1 MMKPVS
7 ILAKI
12 VLEHFRNAS
21 STFSPVLA
29 LVSKNINSEKEVKK
43 LADLQY
49 ILTLLRLEKDISA
62 VQVDIKMNQFHTFWE
77 HILQKT
83 FWINVIYDRIKAIG
97 CTGQKLSSRVIKLD
111 TLYSNLEAKQWTE
124 VLEEN
129 TLVLIFRYTVDA
141 YYGGRTDVHDEQRS
155 ERTSLNDWKRNLR
168 VVTCGVPFS
177 WAKRLASR
185 KVTSLVASRSFLL
198 PTSRMMMFGL
208 ARVRA
213 SDSQLD
219 KALNDSLLF
228 EEHNNLE
235 LPSVRGGQNNQT
247 YLNLSCPAVSQIWS
261 LTDFPPTFT
270 ILEPNS
276 TPIDLANHIECANLA
291 NDSPIRSRMHRQD
304 INHGSQ
310 LQVGNPS
317 SSKVV
322 SGQEKQGR
330 RARHFFPG
338 QCLKCAGQHQTRHCT
353 ACARRGHVEPVC
365 LSETRQGVNTARAR
379 QVTDITEYHKQ
390 DSEEISAEG
399 LELYN
404 IKDVSKY
411 SVPDTKRQP
420 TMPAIKLSLRIDDI
434 SGSYS
439 PLSPP
444 GYAPDFTT
452 GIPCAFQI
460 DRLRTAPSRHTA
472 KGVGVTSG
480 TQWRRGPLR
489 TAISRMRALNG
500 LLMASLALVTIS
512 GCRGDVDPSLARPR
526 WSVRSIE
533 HKCIDISSRFK
544 ECLNWE
550 PFICFS
556 CCKPIALDDLLRA
569 EDARRTGGK
578 RSVPAERRW
587 TRAGVHLCC
596 TLESCAL
603 KLEGYCTTPGS
614 NKLYV
619 QFGLGVSEH
628 PVYIACLDYTPRSS
642 VCVEISPY

>member
-1 MMKPVS
+1 MT
-7 ILAKI
+7 IEAAK
-12 VLEHFRNAS
+12 VA
-21 STFSPVLA
+21 
-29 LVSKNINSEKEVKK
+29 EVARKYVE
-43 LADLQY
+43 DV
-49 ILTLLRLEKDISA
+49 RD
-62 VQVDIKMNQFHTFWE
+62 
-77 HILQKT
+77 
-83 FWINVIYDRIKAIG
+83 KATTHG
-97 CTGQKLSSRVIKLD
+97 
-111 TLYSNLEAKQWTE
+111 TLYG
-124 VLEEN
+124 
-129 TLVLIFRYTVDA
+129 I
-141 YYGGRTDVHDEQRS
+141 G
-155 ERTSLNDWKRNLR
+155 
-168 VVTCGVPFS
+168 
-177 WAKRLASR
+177 
-185 KVTSLVASRSFLL
+185 
-198 PTSRMMMFGL
+198 
-208 ARVRA
+208 
-213 SDSQLD
+213 SQPQY
-219 KALNDSLLF
+219 KA
-228 EEHNNLE
+228 
-235 LPSVRGGQNNQT
+235 
-247 YLNLSCPAVSQIWS
+247 
-261 LTDFPPTFT
+261 TFQ
-270 ILEPNS
+270 
-276 TPIDLANHIECANLA
+276 
-291 NDSPIRSRMHRQD
+291 RMHRQD

-420 TMPAIKLSLRIDDI
+420 TMPAIKLSLRIDGPETSCPNASWEHFPTHSESKESTQYLHKASSLI
-434 SGSYS
+434 SE
-439 PLSPP
+439 
-444 GYAPDFTT
+444 
-452 GIPCAFQI
+452 
-460 DRLRTAPSRHTA
+460 
-472 KGVGVTSG
+472 
-480 TQWRRGPLR
+480 
-489 TAISRMRALNG
+489 
-500 LLMASLALVTIS
+500 LMASLALVTIS

-578 RSVPAERRW
+578 RSVPAKRRW

-603 KLEGYCTTPGS
+603 KLEIFKYTECSETHGPNCTYSLLEPRVSTTSLYTYIRQPVQHACTTGCIGARRAILHTSTSRSTAQNLPQLIV
-614 NKLYV
+614 NNP
-619 QFGLGVSEH
+619 
-628 PVYIACLDYTPRSS
+628 PVHI
-642 VCVEISPY
+642 EM